1 MKLAWKAT
9 AVNYGPDGVPVC
21 LLWEHPNAGS
31 ILDDGEYAAA
41 ITTDLV
47 MCSHETPEGA
57 VAWLVE
63 QQSAKETR

>member
-1 MKLAWKAT
+1 VKFAWKAT
-9 AVNYGPDGVPVC
+9 AANYGPDGVPGC
-21 LLWEHPNAGS
+21 ILWEHPHAGS

-41 ITTDLV
+41 ITPDLV
-47 MCSHETPEGA
+47 MCSHETPEEA